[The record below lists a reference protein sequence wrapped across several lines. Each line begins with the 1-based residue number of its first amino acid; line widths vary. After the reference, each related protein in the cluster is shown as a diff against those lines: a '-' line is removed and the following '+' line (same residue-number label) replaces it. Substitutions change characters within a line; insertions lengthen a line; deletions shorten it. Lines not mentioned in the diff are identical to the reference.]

1 MNLKTE
7 LLWKLEALR
16 KSDNLRYSKLVD
28 KHNVEHGRLF
38 MLPVKKLKELVE
50 EIKGID

>member
-1 MNLKTE
+1 MNHKAD

-16 KSDNLRYSKLVD
+16 KSDNLKYSKLVD

-38 MLPVKKLKELVE
+38 MLSVDKLKALVG
-50 EIKGID
+50 EIDK